1 MLLGARCSHECE
13 GSGDTETFV
22 PGTHLSQQLHKKE
35 SATQTLC
42 KSCAYPLGVIENTRG
57 DFPRGAWNGQIGRDQ
72 METLVLIHV
81 RRREMHHPSKTV

>member
-1 MLLGARCSHECE
+1 MLLLEARCTHECE

-57 DFPRGAWNGQIGRDQ
+57 DFPRGSLEWPNRKGLDGNACPNTCTEKRDAPP
-72 METLVLIHV
+72 V
-81 RRREMHHPSKTV
+81 